1 MVKENNSNQTIDTG
15 KEVYRSEEEKRQG
28 YHANM
33 GPLLLCKLSKPK
45 TRAQISCEN

>member
-1 MVKENNSNQTIDTG
+1 MVKEKNSNQTIDTG
-15 KEVYRSEEEKRQG
+15 KEVYRFEEKKRQG
-28 YHANM
+28 YHENT